1 MKVAILGTGNVG
13 QTLGKGFAGLGHS
26 VVVGTRDPQS
36 DTARKAVAAIGKAT
50 AMTFA
55 DAARAAD
62 IAVLA
67 TSWSGTEPVA
77 RTTAANLADKLVID
91 AVNALDADFAKG
103 KVALALAGSTSVGEK
118 VQAWMPNAK
127 VVKAF
132 NSVGY
137 PAMVN
142 PSFQLGKPTMF
153 IAGNDGGAKQQTVS
167 LLAQFGW
174 DAVDMGSI
182 EAARLIE
189 PLAPL
194 WIVHALR
201 TGTWTHAFKLLVT
214 N

>member
-26 VVVGTRDPQS
+26 VIIGTRDPQS
-36 DTARKAVAAIGKAT
+36 EVARRAVAAIGRAT
-50 AMTFA
+50 AMTFT
-55 DAARAAD
+55 DAAHATD
-62 IAVLA
+62 LAVLA
-67 TSWSGTEPVA
+67 TSWSGAEPV
-77 RTTAANLADKLVID
+77 TKAAAAGLAGKLVID

-103 KVALALAGSTSVGEK
+103 KVALALDGTTSVGEK

-137 PAMVN
+137 PVMVN
-142 PSFQLGKPTMF
+142 PSYAPGRPTMF
-153 IAGNDGGAKQQTVS
+153 IAGNDGGAKQQTT
-167 LLAQFGW
+167 LLLREFGW
-174 DAVDMGSI
+174 DTVDMGGI

-201 TGTWTHAFKLLVT
+201 TGQWTHAFKLLSS

>member
-13 QTLGKGFAGLGHS
+13 QTLGKGFVGLGHS

-36 DTARKAVAAIGKAT
+36 DSARRAVAAIGSAT

-62 IAVLA
+62 LAVLA
-67 TSWSGTEPVA
+67 TSWSGAEPVA
-77 RTTAANLADKLVID
+77 RAAAAGLAGKLVID
-91 AVNALDADFAKG
+91 AVNALDADFARG

-118 VQAWMPNAK
+118 VQAWMPDAK

-132 NSVGY
+132 NSIGY

-142 PSFQLGKPTMF
+142 PSYAQGRPTMF
-153 IAGNDGGAKQQTVS
+153 IAGNDDDAKQRTAA
-167 LLAQFGW
+167 LLGEFGW
-174 DAVDMGSI
+174 DTVDMGGI
-182 EAARLIE
+182 EASRLIE

-201 TGTWTHAFKLLVT
+201 TGQWTHAFKLLGGK
-214 N
+214 